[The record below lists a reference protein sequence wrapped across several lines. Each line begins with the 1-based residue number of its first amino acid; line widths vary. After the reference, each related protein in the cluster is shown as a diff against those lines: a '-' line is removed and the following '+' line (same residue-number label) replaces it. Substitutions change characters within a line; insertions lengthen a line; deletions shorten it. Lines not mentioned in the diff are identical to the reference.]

1 MKKKSLVIIFQ
12 FLIFQLYAQQAYK
25 VGDIVKNIPIT
36 RVLNTDKKG
45 FSLNEF
51 KKEITIIDF
60 FGTWCAPCIKALP
73 HLAQLQ
79 TTFKDNLNIILVSNE
94 EEAKLTKFIEARK
107 PFMFPVVIDKENTFN
122 NLFKPASFPY
132 TVILDKSGTI
142 IAIMDAASLNEK
154 IINDWLSGKKIKS
167 SMSSSVVSPISRMS
181 NNLKSSNKFVQ
192 LSQTFVYS
200 AKTGENTDKLLQE
213 LKTLNYHELVKRLVT
228 DDEKKAFWINAY
240 NGFTQVILKKDPDKY
255 KDRSAFFEAK
265 QIWIAGQ
272 LFSLDQIEHD
282 ILRHSKPKWSLGYF
296 SRWFPDKR
304 EEDLRVEK
312 VDYRIHFALNCGAKS
327 CPPIAFY
334 NPENLNAQLDLA
346 TDAYLKSE
354 VSYDAKNNIVHLP
367 AIMSWFRGDFGGK
380 TEMIELLKAKKIIPE
395 KVNPSIEFKKYDWE
409 LYLDNYK
416 L

>member
-1 MKKKSLVIIFQ
+1 ML
-12 FLIFQLYAQQAYK
+12 QLFAQKAYQL
-25 VGDIVKNIPIT
+25 GDVVKNIPIST
-36 RVLNTDKKG
+36 ILNTDLKAS
-45 FSLNEF
+45 SLNHF

-79 TTFKDNLNIILVSNE
+79 TTFKNNLNIILVSNE
-94 EEAKLTKFIEARK
+94 EEAKLTKFIETHK
-107 PFMFPVVIDKENTFN
+107 PFKFPVVIDKENTFN
-122 NLFKPASFPY
+122 NLFKPAAFPY
-132 TVILDKSGTI
+132 TVVLDKNGTI
-142 IAIMDAASLNEK
+142 IAITEVATINEK
-154 IINDWLSGKKIKS
+154 MINDWLAGKRTISSNSNPAKS
-167 SMSSSVVSPISRMS
+167 SFTMP
-181 NNLKSSNKFVQ
+181 NNLKSSNKLVQ

-200 AKTGENTDKLLQE
+200 AKTGENTTQLLQQI
-213 LKTLNYHELVKRLVT
+213 KALNYHELVKQLVN
-228 DDEKKAFWINAY
+228 DDQKKAFWINLY

-265 QIWIAGQ
+265 QLLIAQQ

-296 SRWFPDKR
+296 SKLFADKR
-304 EEDLRVEK
+304 EEELRVEK

-334 NPENLNAQLDLA
+334 NPEHLDSQLDLA

-354 VSYDAKNNIVHLP
+354 VSYDTKNNVVHLP

-380 TEMIELLKAKKIIPE
+380 SDMIDLLKKKKIIPQ
-395 KVNPSIEFKKYDWE
+395 KVNPSIEFKKYDWD

>member
-1 MKKKSLVIIFQ
+1 MKKTYL
-12 FLIFQLYAQQAYK
+12 LIFFQLILLHTYAQQTYK
-25 VGDIVKNIPIT
+25 LGDVVKNIPIN
-36 RVLNTDKKG
+36 RVLNTDIKG
-45 FSLNEF
+45 SSLNNF

-73 HLAQLQ
+73 HLSALQ
-79 TTFKDNLNIILVSNE
+79 STFKNNLSIILVSNE

-107 PFMFPVVIDKENTFN
+107 PFKFPVVIDKENTFN
-122 NLFKPASFPY
+122 DLFKPASFPY
-132 TVILDKSGTI
+132 TVVLDKNGGI
-142 IAIMDAASLNEK
+142 IAITDAASLNEK
-154 IINDWLSGKKIKS
+154 IISDWLSGKKTNPSVTNSITS
-167 SMSSSVVSPISRMS
+167 PNSMIP
-181 NNLKSSNKFVQ
+181 NNLKSSNKIVQ

-200 AKTGENTDKLLQE
+200 AKTGENTDKFLQE
-213 LKTLNYHELVKRLVT
+213 LKALNYNELVKQLTT
-228 DDEKKAFWINAY
+228 DDEKKAFWINVY

-296 SRWFPDKR
+296 SKWFPEKR

-334 NPENLNAQLDLA
+334 NPESLNPQLDLA
-346 TDAYLKSE
+346 TYAYLKSE
-354 VSYDAKNNIVHLP
+354 VNYDAQNHTVHLP

-380 TEMIELLKAKKIIPE
+380 SELIPLLKAKKIIPE
-395 KVNPSIEFKKYDWE
+395 KVNPAIEFKKYDWE